1 MTQWLGEFT
10 LVGYFGRGGFWM
22 YPLAICSL
30 VALAVILYKLH
41 EFWKASSISEDLM
54 LKVEAKLAAGERDAA
69 LSLCDQSGG
78 PLATVIGAGL
88 LAKEPRRETVRQAG
102 QEAGVRA
109 VGSLEGYLPALS
121 TVANV
126 APLLGFL
133 GTVTGMIKA
142 FAAVAAEGL
151 GDPTTVAAGISEA
164 LITTATGLIIAI
176 PCFAA
181 YNYFVSRVNRFALQ
195 MEEASTTVA
204 DLTAGGGAT
213 SAA

>member
-1 MTQWLGEFT
+1 MAAWLGDFT
-10 LVGYFGRGGFWM
+10 LVGYFARGGFWM
-22 YPLAICSL
+22 YPLALCSL
-30 VALAVILYKLH
+30 TGLAVILYKLH
-41 EFWKASSISEDLM
+41 EFWRASTAGEDLM
-54 LKVEAKLAAGERDAA
+54 LQVEGKLTSGDTDAA
-69 LSLCDQSGG
+69 VSLCEESPG
-78 PLATVIGAGL
+78 PLAMVIGAELVSKG
-88 LAKEPRRETVRQAG
+88 KGRDRIRQAG

-109 VGSLEGYLPALS
+109 IASLEGFLPTLS
-121 TVANV
+121 TVANI

-164 LITTATGLIIAI
+164 LITTAAGLIIAI

-195 MEEASTTVA
+195 MEEASANVA
-204 DLTAGGGAT
+204 DLVTGGGAA

>member
-1 MTQWLGEFT
+1 MAAWLGEFT
-10 LVGYFGRGGFWM
+10 LVSYFARGGFWM
-22 YPLAICSL
+22 YPLALCSL
-30 VALAVILYKLH
+30 AGLAVILYKLH
-41 EFWKASSISEDLM
+41 EFWRASIVSEDLM
-54 LKVEAKLAAGERDAA
+54 LKVEGKLTAGDTESAVG
-69 LSLCDQSGG
+69 LCEKSPG
-78 PLATVIGAGL
+78 PLGLVIGAGL
-88 LAKEPRRETVRQAG
+88 LAKDKRREGIRQAG

-109 VGSLEGYLPALS
+109 IASLEGYLPALS
-121 TVANV
+121 TMANI

-195 MEEASTTVA
+195 MEEASASVA
-204 DLTAGGGAT
+204 DLVSAGGAT
-213 SAA
+213 GAA